1 MGKRSLPVP
10 GPQRTA
16 HSAQRMALFL
26 LAPLLFP
33 SLSSAQAHHSFD
45 KMVSSNGY
53 GAITYDL
60 ATRRLDGFC
69 EHIYKYPTSD
79 TAATET
85 RDFLYDTYFGI
96 RVGTEATW
104 LTEVPLDDVRYV
116 EGTAIMRTVQ
126 TFRGLR
132 IETFSFAPWGL
143 PRPGLA
149 LIVRVANPGSAP
161 SAALSLFSIHNLH
174 MGGGRPEPGSDGE
187 HISWDAAAGAYTETG
202 PSGAAAACLAL
213 TAPSRHACSPNN
225 PWDAVRAGNDLTNTD
240 DSGTVSDAVSGFQ
253 WDVGPLS
260 VGASVT
266 CGVVVGL
273 DSAGGAG
280 PLVAALRAFAGGRTE
295 EDLLAAE
302 EDAWTAW
309 HVSVPFLASLS
320 SAELAVWRQSVAVL
334 RMAQVREPRPGFGQ
348 TVASLPPG
356 QWNISWV
363 RDACYAA
370 VALARSGHTTEARDA
385 LKFMLD
391 ATADGYEAY
400 VGRPYRL
407 SVTRYFGNGTEESD
421 WNENGPNIEFDGFG
435 LFLWALE
442 ELVTAWDDPW
452 WEPYWPAIRDEIAGV
467 LVALQDPATGLI
479 APDSSIW
486 EVHWNGRQKRYA
498 YTSLAAA
505 RGLCA
510 ASHLAQRIGDA
521 AKAAEYESASLAIRD
536 AVLGNLV
543 DAGFALAQSWEELES
558 GSGYR
563 DAAVV
568 EALNWGLVRPDGRI
582 GNATLDGFLLHLR
595 PPAGRGFFRNDDGG
609 WYDNQEWVVI
619 DLRAANAF
627 RLNGRTG
634 VADDLIAW
642 ITDQAGLNQD
652 LIAELFDATT
662 SDYAG
667 AIPMVGFGAGA
678 YVLALADRAA
688 GTTAT
693 PCCGD
698 WPLEPG
704 ADGDAD
710 GDADSGDAPDDGH
723 DYADDHAGVDA
734 DVDDD
739 ADGGTGDGGGGCSC
753 SIPFP
758 SPSRSGILAVLFVVG
773 VVAVRRRW
781 ER

>member
-1 MGKRSLPVP
+1 MIRQFNAVALAVVLLGA
-10 GPQRTA
+10 A
-16 HSAQRMALFL
+16 HVAAQ
-26 LAPLLFP
+26 P
-33 SLSSAQAHHSFD
+33 HHSFD
-45 KMVSSNGY
+45 EMTSSNGY

-60 ATRRLDGFC
+60 ATRRLDGLF

-79 TAATET
+79 TAATQT
-85 RDFLYDTYFGI
+85 RDFLYDAYFGI
-96 RVGTEATW
+96 RVGTAAAW
-104 LTEVPLDDVRYV
+104 LTEVPLDEAEYV
-116 EGTAIMRTVQ
+116 EGTGILRTVQ

-132 IETFSFAPWGL
+132 VETYHFAPWGFA
-143 PRPGLA
+143 RPGLA
-149 LIVRVANPGSAP
+149 MLVRVTNPSGTASG
-161 SAALSLFSIHNLH
+161 ALSLFSIHNLH
-174 MGGGRPEPGSDGE
+174 LGSGRPETGFDGE

-225 PWDAVRAGNDLTNTD
+225 PWPAVNAGSDLTNTD

-260 VGASVT
+260 AGASLARGIVL
-266 CGVVVGL
+266 GL
-273 DSAGGAG
+273 DPAGGA
-280 PLVAALRAFAGGRTE
+280 AALVTALRTFAAGRGE
-295 EDLLAAE
+295 EALLAAE
-302 EDAWTAW
+302 QDGWTSW
-309 HVSVPFLASLS
+309 HFAPPFLASLS
-320 SAELAVWRQSVAVL
+320 TAELAVWRQSVAVL
-334 RMAQVREPRPGFGQ
+334 RMAQVREPAPSLGQ
-348 TVASLPPG
+348 IVASLPPG

-370 VALARSGHTTEARDA
+370 VALVRSGHFTEARDA

-391 ATADGYEAY
+391 ATADGYESY
-400 VGRPYRL
+400 VGRPYRI

-421 WNENGPNIEFDGFG
+421 WNADGPNIEFDGFG

-442 ELVTAWDDPW
+442 ELVAASGDAF
-452 WEPYWPAIRDEIAGV
+452 WEPYWPAIRSEIADV

-479 APDSSIW
+479 VPDSSIW

-510 ASHLAQRIGDA
+510 AAHLARRLGDA
-521 AKAAEYESASLAIRD
+521 ATAAAYESASLAVRD
-536 AVLGNLV
+536 AVVEHLV
-543 DAGFALAQSWEELES
+543 DAGGALAQSWEELTS

-568 EALNWGLVRPDGRI
+568 EALNWGLVRPDGPI
-582 GNATLDGFLLHLR
+582 GNATLDSFLSYLR
-595 PPAGRGFFRNDDGG
+595 PPSGHGFFRNDDGG

-627 RLNGRTG
+627 RRNGRSS
-634 VADDLIAW
+634 VADELIAW

-662 SDYAG
+662 SSYAG

-678 YVLALADRAA
+678 YILALADRASA
-688 GTTAT
+688 APAS

-710 GDADSGDAPDDGH
+710 ADADGDADAEADPADTPDDDH
-723 DYADDHAGVDA
+723 DYDDDHAGG
-734 DVDDD
+734 D

-758 SPSRSGILAVLFVVG
+758 SSCSGCMLGAFVG
-773 VVAVRRRW
+773 ASLLLVRRRR

>member
-1 MGKRSLPVP
+1 
-10 GPQRTA
+10 
-16 HSAQRMALFL
+16 
-26 LAPLLFP
+26 
-33 SLSSAQAHHSFD
+33 
-45 KMVSSNGY
+45 MV
-53 GAITYDL
+53 
-60 ATRRLDGFC
+60 
-69 EHIYKYPTSD
+69 
-79 TAATET
+79 
-85 RDFLYDTYFGI
+85 
-96 RVGTEATW
+96 
-104 LTEVPLDDVRYV
+104 
-116 EGTAIMRTVQ
+116 
-126 TFRGLR
+126 
-132 IETFSFAPWGL
+132 
-143 PRPGLA
+143 
-149 LIVRVANPGSAP
+149 VRVTNAGGSP
-161 SAALSLFSIHNLH
+161 SGAVSLFAIHNLH
-174 MGGGRPEPGSDGE
+174 LGSGRPETGMDGE
-187 HISWDAAAGAYTETG
+187 HISWDGTAGAYTETG
-202 PSGAAAACLAL
+202 PSGAAAAYLPL

-225 PWDAVRAGNDLTNTD
+225 PWPVVSAGGDLVNTD
-240 DSGTVSDAVSGFQ
+240 DSGTMSDAVAGFQ
-253 WDVGPLS
+253 WDVSPLS
-260 VGASVT
+260 AGASVT
-266 CGVVVGL
+266 RGVVVGL

-280 PLVAALRAFAGGRTE
+280 PLVAALRDFAGGRTA
-295 EDLLAAE
+295 EDLLGAE
-302 EDAWTAW
+302 EGGWTAW
-309 HVSVPFLASLS
+309 HVSAPFLAALS
-320 SAELAVWRQSVAVL
+320 PAELAVWRQSVAVL
-334 RMAQVREPRPGFGQ
+334 RMAQVREPAPSLGQ
-348 TVASLPPG
+348 IVASLPPG

-391 ATADGYEAY
+391 ATADGYESY

-442 ELVTAWDDPW
+442 ELVTASPDPW
-452 WEPYWPAIRDEIAGV
+452 WEPYWPALRDEIAGV
-467 LVALQDPATGLI
+467 LVALQDPVTGLI

-510 ASHLAQRIGDA
+510 AAHLAQRMGDA
-521 AKAAEYESASLAIRD
+521 AKAAEYESAALAIRD
-536 AVLGNLV
+536 AVTENLV
-543 DAGFALAQSWEELES
+543 DAAFALAQSWEELES

-582 GNATLDGFLLHLR
+582 GTATLDGFLLHLR
-595 PPAGRGFFRNDDGG
+595 PPSGRGFFRNDDGG

-627 RLNGRTG
+627 RLNGRSG
-634 VADDLIAW
+634 VADDLITW

-667 AIPMVGFGAGA
+667 ASPMVGFGAGA

-688 GTTAT
+688 AT
-693 PCCGD
+693 PAAPCCGD

-710 GDADSGDAPDDGH
+710 ADADGDADSGDTPDDDH
-723 DYADDHAGVDA
+723 DYADDHAGDDVDVGGDA
-734 DVDDD
+734 D
-739 ADGGTGDGGGGCSC
+739 AGTGDGGGGCSC
-753 SIPFP
+753 AIPSPFP
-758 SPSRSGILAVLFVVG
+758 FPVPGAILAGITVLALAVL
-773 VVAVRRRW
+773 RRGRKG
-781 ER
+781 R